1 MATSRGFSLAE
12 MILSLGLLATALLG
26 VAAMSVQAK
35 RGGISHRHRLEASG
49 LAHDLLELQMA
60 RSVSDLPLGSIT
72 QFNGRFQD
80 QTPYQADV
88 ASSSLVG
95 SAPAYTGL
103 TDQDIRR
110 LSVQIRWRDLN
121 GPRLAQAQ
129 AVLARVP
136 K

>member
-12 MILSLGLLATALLG
+12 QVLSLGVLAVALLG

-35 RGGISHRHRLEASG
+35 RGGISHRHMLEGSG
-49 LAHDLLELQMA
+49 LAHDLLEVQMA
-60 RSVSDLPLGSIT
+60 RSVYDLPLGPIL

-88 ASSSLVG
+88 HSFAVSG
-95 SAPAYTGL
+95 PAYAGL
-103 TDQDIRR
+103 TDKEIKR
-110 LSVQIRWRDLN
+110 LTVEVRWRDGT
-121 GPRLAQAQ
+121 GPRLAQAESL
-129 AVLARVP
+129 LAGMP